1 MQTVVK
7 KFAFY
12 CIRKKKCQQC
22 YQEKKKMLSLS
33 AKERK
38 GKKRVAIKEFCDKLS
53 NLVKMQYE
61 METINPINEQ
71 QLIEID
77 ELYD

>member
-1 MQTVVK
+1 
-7 KFAFY
+7 
-12 CIRKKKCQQC
+12 
-22 YQEKKKMLSLS
+22 MLSLS